1 MNKWT
6 RRAFIT
12 TGTLIGGGLALGV
25 GGILLAPNRLLVDSD
40 KTADAARLTIW
51 IKITPDNRIAV
62 VIPHCEMG
70 QGAQTA
76 LAMMAAEE
84 MEADWNLVGI
94 EEAPA
99 ESLYA
104 NGDVMQMVLPTDKI
118 SSSRIRDGLSNV
130 YFQLSKA
137 AQLQITGGSASVRA
151 TGHYAM
157 REAGASAKAMLLAA
171 AAQQWQVP
179 VEECEAKLSRVTHGA
194 SARSATFGELA
205 MAAAAFTPP
214 KQLVLKARTDY
225 SIVGTQRSRLDIPN
239 KVTGKAIFGIDIALP
254 DMLYAAVAAAPVN
267 GGKLVSVDTKLA
279 AAMPGVKSVIKLDNA
294 VAVVADSYWRAQK
307 ALRALTPEFSDAGQ
321 SATTSASL
329 LEGLHT
335 ALSNEKGSENYR
347 EGDGTDALKNATNII
362 EAKYSVPFLA
372 HAAMEPL
379 SATVKVSG
387 DHAEVWAGS
396 QDPLNARKTAATAL
410 DLKSEQVTY
419 HNQLLG
425 GSFGRRLPGSH
436 DFIAQ
441 AAQIA
446 KVMQPHPVKL
456 IWSREEDTRHDFY
469 RPMVAAHF
477 RGALD
482 GENNLQTWVS
492 RFTGGFSV
500 VHGEKPVYKIPHL
513 KIDHVDKKLPI
524 RTGSLRSV
532 EFSYQAFFTESF
544 IDELAHAGSR
554 DPFEFRRDL
563 LVDLPR
569 HRRVL
574 ERVAAMAGWN
584 ETLPDN
590 RGRGIALVEAFGT
603 IIAQVAEVEVGA
615 DGVLK
620 VHRICAAVDCGTV
633 VNPDGARAQIEGG
646 IIFGLSAALYGEIT
660 IDKGAVVE
668 SSFPDY
674 RVLQIAET
682 PIIDI
687 AFLESEALLGGL
699 GEPGVPPVAPAL
711 SNAIFA
717 VTGKRIR
724 DLPIK
729 DHKLQKEVAQN

>member
-6 RRAFIT
+6 RRAFLT
-12 TGTLIGGGLALGV
+12 TGAVVGGGLALGV
-25 GGILLAPNRLLVDSD
+25 GGIFLAPNRLLAPQD
-40 KTADAARLTIW
+40 KAADAARLTLW
-51 IKITPDNRIAV
+51 IKILPDNRITV

-70 QGAQTA
+70 QGVQTT

-84 MEADWNLVGI
+84 MEADWALVTV

-99 ESLYA
+99 ESRFA
-104 NGDVMQMVLPTDKI
+104 NGEIVLPI
-118 SSSRIRDGLSNV
+118 LPASIQSSPRVMNGAANAF
-130 YFQLSKA
+130 FQVSKLA
-137 AQLQITGGSASVRA
+137 ELQMTGGSSSVRA

-171 AAQQWQVP
+171 AAQQWKVP
-179 VEECEAKLSRVTHGA
+179 VDECTANLSRITHTA
-194 SARSATFGELA
+194 SGHSATFGELA
-205 MAAAAFTPP
+205 TAAAALTPP
-214 KQLVLKARTDY
+214 KNPQMKTRAEY
-225 SIVGTQRSRLDIPN
+225 SIVGSRRQRLDIPH
-239 KVTGKAIFGIDIALP
+239 KVTGQAVFGIDVAMP
-254 DMLYAAVAAAPVN
+254 DMLYAAVTAAPVKD
-267 GGKLVSVDTKLA
+267 GKLIAVDTKTA
-279 AAMPGVKSVIKLDNA
+279 AAMPGVKTVIKLDDA
-294 VAVVADSYWRAQK
+294 VAVVADSYWRALK
-307 ALRALTPEFSDAGQ
+307 ALRVLTPEFSDAGQ
-321 SATTSASL
+321 GATTSVSL
-329 LEGLHT
+329 VEGLHA
-335 ALSNEKGSENYR
+335 ALINEKGSESYR
-347 EGDGTDALKNATNII
+347 EGDGADALKHATNII

-396 QDPLNARKTAATAL
+396 QDPLNARKTAASAL
-410 DLKSEQVTY
+410 GLKSDQVIY

-436 DFIAQ
+436 DFIEQ
-441 AAQIA
+441 AALIA
-446 KVMQPHPVKL
+446 KAVEPQPVKL

-482 GENNLQTWVS
+482 GDKHLQTWVS

-500 VHGEKPVYKIPHL
+500 IHGEKPVYKIPHL
-513 KIDHVDKKLPI
+513 KIDRVDTKLPV

-532 EFSYQAFFTESF
+532 EYSYQGFFIESF
-544 IDELAHAGSR
+544 VDELAHAGGR
-554 DPFEFRRDL
+554 DPFEFRREL

-569 HRRVL
+569 HRQVL
-574 ERVAAMAGWN
+574 ERVAAMSGWN
-584 ETLPDN
+584 EALPAN
-590 RGRGIALVEAFGT
+590 HGRGIALVEAFGT
-603 IIAQVAEVEVGA
+603 LMAQVAEVEVAA
-615 DGVLK
+615 DGSVK
-620 VHRICAAVDCGTV
+620 VHRICAAVDCGQV
-633 VNPDGARAQIEGG
+633 INPDGARAQIEGG

-668 SSFPDY
+668 TSFTDY
-674 RVLQIAET
+674 RVIKLDET

-687 AFLESEALLGGL
+687 AFIESDAPLGGL

-711 SNAIFA
+711 ANAIFA
-717 VTGKRIR
+717 ATGKRIR

-729 DHKLQKEVAQN
+729 NHKLQKPVV